1 MDTFLVQTIDLAP
14 TILEFFGLDI
24 PKDMQGKPLSQVLKE
39 DKPVREYGI
48 FGSHSGV
55 ISITDGRYILMTA
68 PKNQDVT
75 INNYTLMTTHMRA
88 RMSVAELQQAT
99 LSSGFSFTKACPVL
113 KVPASHKTMT
123 DLPVG
128 QEILFDVLAD
138 PKQTTPI
145 NDAVKKAELRQAL
158 IELLQENEAPAEI
171 YEYYGLN

>member
-1 MDTFLVQTIDLAP
+1 
-14 TILEFFGLDI
+14 
-24 PKDMQGKPLSQVLKE
+24 
-39 DKPVREYGI
+39 
-48 FGSHSGV
+48 
-55 ISITDGRYILMTA
+55 
-68 PKNQDVT
+68 
-75 INNYTLMTTHMRA
+75 
-88 RMSVAELQQAT
+88 
-99 LSSGFSFTKACPVL
+99 
-113 KVPASHKTMT
+113 MT